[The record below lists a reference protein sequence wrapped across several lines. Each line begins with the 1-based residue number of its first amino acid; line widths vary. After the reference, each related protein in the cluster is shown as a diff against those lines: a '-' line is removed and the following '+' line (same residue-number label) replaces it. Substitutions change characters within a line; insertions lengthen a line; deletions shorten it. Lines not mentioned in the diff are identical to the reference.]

1 MKETAI
7 KMHLYINGVGLDERQ
22 AFDLLTIIT
31 TQAAKAGIPMSFQI
45 HEVTVSEDE
54 GL

>member
-7 KMHLYINGVGLDERQ
+7 KMHLYINGVALDEKQ

-45 HEVTVSEDE
+45 HEVEVINN
-54 GL
+54 G